1 MIELANIDIKYE
13 GRTVFAVEHL
23 RFEAGKCYALLGANG
38 SGKTTLL
45 RTIVGNIAPG
55 SGSVAFRSDLRT
67 DDIGYMPQKP
77 YAFGFSVWRNVAMAL
92 PRGMDK
98 RHAKERAY
106 SALGQMGME
115 GFAEQRGNRLSG
127 GEQQR
132 MAFARMIV
140 RERRLLLLDEPT
152 SATDI
157 AGNDMVEEAL
167 KRYRESTGCTII
179 FASHSLPQAMRIAD
193 EALLLDDGLII
204 ESGPVSRVI
213 LQPESERGKAFLQ
226 HWRV

>member
-1 MIELANIDIKYE
+1 MLCAP
-13 GRTVFAVEHL
+13 GRERL
-23 RFEAGKCYALLGANG
+23 R
-38 SGKTTLL
+38 KTTLL
-45 RTIVGNIAPG
+45 GPSPEHGARLG
-55 SGSVAFRSDLRT
+55 SGVFRPALRT
-67 DDIGYMPQKP
+67 DDIVSCPRTVRVRVSSG
-77 YAFGFSVWRNVAMAL
+77 ATVAMAL
-92 PRGMDK
+92 HRGNDK
-98 RHAKERAY
+98 GRRKGARVRRAR
-106 SALGQMGME
+106 AGGME

-157 AGNDMVEEAL
+157 AGNDLVEEAL
-167 KRYRESTGCTII
+167 KRYRETTGCTII

-193 EALLLDDGLII
+193 QALLLDDGLIV